1 MIKKY
6 GIYERIPYFLY
17 CRFDGKNIYYRFKIC
32 NIFFVSENTI
42 SRIYLINRGNVGGW
56 MNVEKLSLVIEKL
69 VKNRDMIKN
78 NRTISQNLYLVM
90 KNVLHRL

>member
-1 MIKKY
+1 MN
-6 GIYERIPYFLY
+6 EFRIFYIADLME
-17 CRFDGKNIYYRFKIC
+17 KISIIDLKSV
-32 NIFFVSENTI
+32 IFSFVSENTI

-56 MNVEKLSLVIEKL
+56 MNVEKLSLVIGKL